1 MALPSTHRVEEAHA
15 NQRSHERDQHELDAV
30 GHIVNR
36 TALWLGIGYAIA
48 CAIGL
53 VVFALVV
60 RSTRGDRPEPNVDRL
75 ERSERVWLW
84 FLLVGLFALFAVTIL
99 DVPWR
104 ADAKANRLEV
114 QVVGHQFY
122 WTLEPRGPYPANRQ
136 IEFVLT
142 STDVNHGFG
151 VYGPDGAFVFQAQV
165 LPQATVK
172 VRHTFHTTGR
182 YTVRCLEFCGL
193 DHHRMIDGFT
203 IKGQSS

>member
-1 MALPSTHRVEEAHA
+1 M
-15 NQRSHERDQHELDAV
+15 
-30 GHIVNR
+30 NR

-53 VVFALVV
+53 VIFVLVV
-60 RSTRGDRPEPNVDRL
+60 RSTRGDRPPADVGRM

-114 QVVGHQFY
+114 RVVGKQFY
-122 WTLEPRGPYPANRQ
+122 WSLEPRGPYPADRQ

-165 LPQATVK
+165 LPEATVR

-193 DHHRMIDGFT
+193 DHHRMIDGFI
-203 IKGQSS
+203 IKGKTS

>member
-1 MALPSTHRVEEAHA
+1 
-15 NQRSHERDQHELDAV
+15 
-30 GHIVNR
+30 VNR

-53 VVFALVV
+53 VVFVLVV
-60 RSTRGDRPEPNVDRL
+60 RSTRGDRPEVDVGRM

-104 ADAKANRLEV
+104 ADAKANRLKV
-114 QVVGHQFY
+114 QVIGNQFY
-122 WTLEPRGPYPANRQ
+122 WTFIPLGPYPRDRQ
-136 IEFVLT
+136 IEFVLG

-151 VYGPDGAFVFQAQV
+151 LYGPDGAFVLQAQV
-165 LPQATVK
+165 VPGAITR
-172 VRHTFHTTGR
+172 VRHTFHTPGH

-193 DHHRMIDGFT
+193 DHHKMIDGFT
-203 IKGQSS
+203 IRERTS